1 MKRVVG
7 GVLWWVILSDGEQVY
22 FGIGVGVVA
31 VIRRGQAFAV
41 IGELGASRFALVT
54 LWMDGVSS
62 TARGRVVVAVLRG
75 RGGRVI
81 GGVLSVG
88 GEVGFR
94 IGIRVLAVIR
104 RGRAFA
110 VIGELGASRFALVTL
125 SIGGVTSTARG
136 WAVVAVVPSVGGDID
151 FRIGDRVMAVI
162 CRGIFV
168 GAWAGVAGPCV
179 LVGSL
184 GSAVRVGGSDG
195 TATCEASPSSTLA
208 DWFPL
213 T

>member
-1 MKRVVG
+1 M
-7 GVLWWVILSDGEQVY
+7 ILSDGEQVY
-22 FGIGVGVVA
+22 FGIGVGAVA

-41 IGELGASRFALVT
+41 IGELGASRFASVT
-54 LWMDGVSS
+54 LRMDGLSS
-62 TARGRVVVAVLRG
+62 TDRCRVA
-75 RGGRVI
+75 RVI

-94 IGIRVLAVIR
+94 IDIRVLAVIR
-104 RGRAFA
+104 SGRAFA

-136 WAVVAVVPSVGGDID
+136 WAVVAVVLSVGGDID

-184 GSAVRVGGSDG
+184 GSAVRVGRSDG